1 LTGEFR
7 THRGFTSR
15 FLKPSH
21 DVVVHLPP
29 HYLKD
34 ETRRYSVLYMQD
46 GQNLFDPSTAFGGQE
61 WRADETADALAIE
74 GAIEPLI
81 IAGIYNAG
89 EERIEEYTA
98 SRDPNLGHGGRAD
111 LYGRMV
117 VEELKP
123 FIDRQYRTRRHA
135 QSTGVGGSS
144 LGGLVS
150 LFLGL
155 RYPKVFGK
163 VAVLSPSVWWHD
175 RAILSFVQTAE
186 LSTRPKVWLDVGT
199 AEGTSPE
206 RSMEDARL
214 LRDALIGRGW
224 RLHQDLQYFED
235 HGAAHHERAWGA
247 RVGPMLRFL
256 FPA

>member
-1 LTGEFR
+1 MN
-7 THRGFTSR
+7 
-15 FLKPSH
+15 PSH
-21 DVVVHLPP
+21 DVIVHLPP
-29 HYLKD
+29 DYAKD
-34 ETRRYSVLYMQD
+34 ESQRYSVLYMQD

-61 WRADETADALAIE
+61 WRADETADALTIE

-81 IAGIYNAG
+81 IVGIYNAG

-98 SRDPNLGHGGRAD
+98 SRDRNLGHGGRAD
-111 LYGRMV
+111 LYGRML

-123 FIDRQYRTRRHA
+123 FIDNQYRTRHHA

-163 VAVLSPSVWWHD
+163 VAVLSPSVWWDD
-175 RAILSFVQTAE
+175 RAILSFVQTCA
-186 LSTRPKVWLDVGT
+186 LSQRPKVWLDVGT
-199 AEGTSPE
+199 NEGSCPE
-206 RSMEDARL
+206 RSLVDARL
-214 LRDALIGRGW
+214 LRDALIERGW
-224 RLHQDLQYFED
+224 LLQHDLEYFED
-235 HGAAHHERAWGA
+235 FGAAHNERAWGA